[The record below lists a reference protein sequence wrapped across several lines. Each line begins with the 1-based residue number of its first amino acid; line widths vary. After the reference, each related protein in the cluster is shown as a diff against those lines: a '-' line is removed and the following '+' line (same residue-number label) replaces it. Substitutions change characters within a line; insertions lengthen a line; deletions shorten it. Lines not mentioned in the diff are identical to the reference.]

1 MALKSTNL
9 KNSPDS
15 GATAIPVKQLT
26 FNKLGYSMKDLT
38 TLRSSALAIAL
49 FISSAAPIWAAGAT
63 AAVPAPEK
71 PKNWTPPAA
80 KLYVQTLTEQIMAAH
95 PELISVTFHGVP
107 PGAAPKTY
115 TMFGGSYPDRIGN
128 PDDPDDVMV
137 IETGVT
143 LLDPRWHRTKDVIRK
158 FVVQTPLRDAA
169 GENIGLIVI
178 AYKNPVN
185 SGKTDRDF
193 FLAGTKLR
201 DDLQKQIPS
210 FAALFEPAK

>member
-1 MALKSTNL
+1 MKNL
-9 KNSPDS
+9 S
-15 GATAIPVKQLT
+15 
-26 FNKLGYSMKDLT
+26 
-38 TLRSSALAIAL
+38 TLRSSALAVVL
-49 FISSAAPIWAAGAT
+49 CISSATSICAVGAS
-63 AAVPAPEK
+63 ASVPEPEK

-115 TMFGGSYPDRIGN
+115 TMFGGSYRDRIGN

-143 LLDPRWHRTKDVIRK
+143 LLDPRWHRTKDAIKK
-158 FVVQTPLRDAA
+158 FVVQTPLRDSA
-169 GENIGLIVI
+169 GENIGLIVL
-178 AYKNPVN
+178 AFKNPAN
-185 SGKTDRDF
+185 SGKTDLDF
-193 FLAGTKLR
+193 FVAGTKLR

>member
-1 MALKSTNL
+1 
-9 KNSPDS
+9 
-15 GATAIPVKQLT
+15 
-26 FNKLGYSMKDLT
+26 MKDFT

-49 FISSAAPIWAAGAT
+49 CISSVTSIGAAAAT
-63 AAVPAPEK
+63 ATVPTPEK
-71 PKNWTPPAA
+71 PKNWTPSAA
-80 KLYVQTLTEQIMAAH
+80 KPYVQTLTEQIMAAH

-143 LLDPRWHRTKDVIRK
+143 LLDPRWHRTKDAIRK

-178 AYKNPVN
+178 AYKNPMN
-185 SGKTDRDF
+185 SGKTDLDF
-193 FLAGTKLR
+193 FVAGTKLR

-210 FAALFEPAK
+210 LAALFEPAK

>member
-1 MALKSTNL
+1 MNRFAL
-9 KNSPDS
+9 
-15 GATAIPVKQLT
+15 
-26 FNKLGYSMKDLT
+26 
-38 TLRSSALAIAL
+38 LRNSALAIAL
-49 FISSAAPIWAAGAT
+49 CMASTTAIRAEQTAQSAPS
-63 AAVPAPEK
+63 PER
-71 PKNWTPPAA
+71 KNWTPPAG
-80 KLYVQTLTEQIMAAH
+80 KLYVQTLTEQIMAGH

-115 TMFGGSYPDRIGN
+115 TMFGGSYLDRIGN

-143 LLDPRWHRTKDVIRK
+143 LLDPRWHRTKDAIRK

-185 SGKTDRDF
+185 SGKTDKDYF
-193 FLAGTKLR
+193 VAGTKLR